1 MPVAA
6 AWEAAANSRRSQK
19 SDLEELAFKNTKNS
33 VEQPDFG
40 GQLRAPS
47 AKPVHHQSHTY
58 PSVFAIRSCLSRFQL
73 WVFISGFSFLGS
85 GARPWDPRFARSL
98 IP

>member
-1 MPVAA
+1 MLFAA
-6 AWEAAANSRRSQK
+6 AWEAAATPTRSQK
-19 SDLEELAFKNTKNS
+19 SDLQELAFKNTKNS

-40 GQLRAPS
+40 GQLRAPY
-47 AKPVHHQSHTY
+47 AKPVHYQPHTF

-85 GARPWDPRFARSL
+85 GARPRDPRFARSL

>member
-1 MPVAA
+1 MLFAG
-6 AWEAAANSRRSQK
+6 AWEAAANPTRCQK
-19 SDLEELAFKNTKNS
+19 SDLQELVFKNTKNS

-47 AKPVHHQSHTY
+47 AEPVYHPPHTY